1 MFDPS
6 VYLPGEQVTQ
16 IFSPVVSSNCPAKQ
30 SLHEVLPVSA
40 NRPVAHEMHP
50 EDSSTSDIVFTA
62 QSVQLLLKVAPLF
75 GFFFPAAQLLQ
86 SSELVK
92 PVADEYRP
100 CGHPIQTLM
109 EKAPVSVEYNPAGQS
124 F

>member
-1 MFDPS
+1 MLVAF
-6 VYLPGEQVTQ
+6 
-16 IFSPVVSSNCPAKQ
+16 SNCPAKQ
-30 SLHEVLPVSA
+30 SEHELLPFLA
-40 NRPVAHEMHP
+40 KRPAAHEMHA
-50 EDSSTSDIVFTA
+50 EDPSTSDIVFAA

-100 CGHPIQTLM
+100 CGHPMQTLM
-109 EKAPVSVEYNPAGQS
+109 ETALVSVEYNPAGQS
-124 F
+124 FEF